1 MVGLGWIGL
10 LVVFTVFGTVE
21 RIIALL
27 IAAGIVVII
36 VTGAIGYSVA
46 YYRRFEYDLTAD
58 TFNVNYGVFSRRD
71 REIPY
76 YRIQN
81 VSISKNIVH
90 RLVGIAEVRVE
101 TAGGQSSEVHLR
113 FVSDRESR
121 RLQEEITERKRE
133 ASADDEADEPL
144 PGAIPTPR
152 EAGTPL
158 FEISSKELALLGVV
172 SFDLRLAF
180 VLIATASFFGPE
192 VVAEL
197 FNFIPALVFAPVAI
211 IAVYLA
217 GAVVSG
223 IVAVTNYWDFR
234 LFELPDELRY
244 DRGLLRQFSGSIP
257 FEKIQTIIVSE
268 NVLARQVGYGKLLIE
283 TAGYS
288 PGETSGSQT
297 AVPLATQDRVFD
309 LATSIEP
316 FGRPTFIRPP
326 KRTRQRYLHRY
337 VYVVAV
343 ITAIGYAINWTEWY
357 TFEWYLLPALALLA
371 PVAAHLKWSHIG
383 FTVQDDYVITRS
395 GFWNRRAHV
404 VPYHRIQTV
413 FERQTV
419 FQRRWDLASVRID
432 TAGTRSLGGQDAT
445 AVDIDAEVATQ
456 LREYV
461 HDNLQRE
468 VSIRHAPFQWVG
480 STSSS
485 PT

>member
-1 MVGLGWIGL
+1 MIGLGWIGL

-21 RIIALL
+21 RILALL
-27 IAAGIVVII
+27 IAAGTVVLI

-46 YYRRFEYDLTAD
+46 YYRRFEYELMAD
-58 TFNVNYGVFSRRD
+58 TFNVSYGVFSRRD

-81 VSISKNIVH
+81 VSISKNIIH

-121 RLQEEITERKRE
+121 RLQEEITERKRDAAAE
-133 ASADDEADEPL
+133 AEADEPL
-144 PGAIPTPR
+144 PGAVPTPR
-152 EAGTPL
+152 ESGTPL

-197 FNFIPALVFAPVAI
+197 FNFIPALVFAPIAI

-217 GAVVSG
+217 GAAVSG

-297 AVPLATQDRVFD
+297 AVPLATQERVFD

-316 FGRPTFIRPP
+316 FERPTFIRPP

-357 TFEWYLLPALALLA
+357 TFQWYLLPALVILA
-371 PVAAHLKWSHIG
+371 PIAAHLKWSHIG

-395 GFWNRRAHV
+395 GFWNRRTHV

-413 FERQTV
+413 FERQTI
-419 FQRRWDLASVRID
+419 FQRRWGLASVRID

-480 STSSS
+480 STSST